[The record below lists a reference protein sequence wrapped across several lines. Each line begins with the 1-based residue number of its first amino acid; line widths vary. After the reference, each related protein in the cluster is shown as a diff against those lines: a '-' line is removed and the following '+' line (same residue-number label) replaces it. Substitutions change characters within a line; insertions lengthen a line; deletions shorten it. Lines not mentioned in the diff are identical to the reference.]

1 MANLRVVY
9 DNAASSTYGCVVT
22 ATSTA
27 GTLVPANLLTDLKS
41 EIWRGTSTTQ
51 TITLTWATAQA
62 IHMVALPFA
71 SLTPTATIRVRGNA
85 TPGGTQLF
93 DTGVITPAGSA
104 ASFYLQTHTANQYGF
119 GAGVTPALWFT
130 GASVREVTILITDTS
145 NPNGYIEAARVVAG
159 NYWSPVNQCE
169 VGAEVMMADLS
180 RHERDDGGGL
190 RTDRGP
196 RYKTLSFDLSYM
208 PAADRST
215 FWKIMLNN
223 GMTKPVFVSLDPGAV
238 GDGDG
243 ESLLQIYGKLSKM
256 GTLKYLLPT
265 QFNSRMDI
273 EEV

>member
-51 TITLTWATAQA
+51 TITLTWPTAQA

-93 DTGVITPAGSA
+93 DSGVVTPAGLA
-104 ASFYLQTHTANQYGF
+104 ASFYSQTHTANQYGF
-119 GAGVTPALWFT
+119 GAGVCPAVWFT
-130 GASVREVTILITDTS
+130 GANVREVTILITDTS
-145 NPNGYIEAARVVAG
+145 NANGYIEAAKVVAG

-169 VGAEVMMADLS
+169 VGVEVNMADLS
-180 RHERDDGGGL
+180 KHERDDGGGL
-190 RTDRGP
+190 RTDRGA
-196 RYKTLSFDLSYM
+196 RYKTLSFDLSFM
-208 PAADRST
+208 PAADRNT

-223 GMTKPVFVSLDPGAV
+223 GMTKSVFVSLDPTNASDV
-238 GDGDG
+238 EG
-243 ESLLQIYGKLSKM
+243 ESLYQIYGRLSK
-256 GTLKYLLPT
+256 TASLKYLLPT